1 MKRPGP
7 WLWLRYAYG
16 AALPERYREWV
27 LHDVTAPTWVVRHVL
42 RGVVQFLPFAVVL
55 MLVIP
60 VDKGILATGI
70 AMGALIGLLFSTAFV
85 DNVAE
90 SRAMKAGY
98 PEGYATR
105 VRRERVRR
113 GPVEPSRRCRRAAG
127 RGPLRGIRGRSR
139 TARDGGG
146 RARSPAARRCPP
158 AAARAPRR

>member
-42 RGVVQFLPFAVVL
+42 RGVVQFLPFAIVL

-98 PEGYATR
+98 PEGYAAR
-105 VRRERVRR
+105 VRRERVKKA
-113 GPVEPSRRCRRAAG
+113 RA
-127 RGPLRGIRGRSR
+127 
-139 TARDGGG
+139 
-146 RARSPAARRCPP
+146 RARSSARRGS
-158 AAARAPRR
+158 ARRI